1 MPPKW
6 RVHFAKTQ
14 LTADTAGVVF
24 ITAFSGLWAP
34 YWRGDVQGTIC
45 LSLVYLA
52 NLVGITGYTTKSH
65 ICRAILESIAFQTKA
80 ILDAMLKDSGHKFA
94 ELNVSLP
101 ITLIQVD
108 GGLSQSQTMMQI
120 QSDILAIPLYRPK
133 MTEITALGAAIAA
146 GIATGVWRDLSEM
159 ETALGEVHEE
169 DVFEGRLSDEEREKK
184 WEMWEWGVE
193 RSFGWLRDDL
203 ESVQN
208 VDESQMD

>member
-1 MPPKW
+1 
-6 RVHFAKTQ
+6 
-14 LTADTAGVVF
+14 
-24 ITAFSGLWAP
+24 
-34 YWRGDVQGTIC
+34 
-45 LSLVYLA
+45 
-52 NLVGITGYTTKSH
+52 
-65 ICRAILESIAFQTKA
+65 
-80 ILDAMLKDSGHKFA
+80 MLKDSGHKFA

-108 GGLSQSQTMMQI
+108 GGLSRSQTMMQI

>member
-1 MPPKW
+1 
-6 RVHFAKTQ
+6 
-14 LTADTAGVVF
+14 
-24 ITAFSGLWAP
+24 
-34 YWRGDVQGTIC
+34 
-45 LSLVYLA
+45 
-52 NLVGITGYTTKSH
+52 
-65 ICRAILESIAFQTKA
+65 
-80 ILDAMLKDSGHKFA
+80 MLKDSGHKFA